1 MATIESL
8 LHPKKPSEGS
18 QVLIDLSRLADQ
30 DKVISSEFK
39 WSLQAIEKLEKD
51 IDDSNFR
58 RIIDEVHITGIDQH
72 KFLIQRLFKIF
83 ILYRTL
89 NLNFFRPEALQKMK
103 RDK

>member
-1 MATIESL
+1 M
-8 LHPKKPSEGS
+8 HPKKPSEGS

-58 RIIDEVHITGIDQH
+58 RIIDEVHITEIDHH

-89 NLNFFRPEALQKMK
+89 NLIFFRPEALQKMK